1 MFDCTAT
8 IYIISQP
15 AWLER
20 ERVERPEGRLYAPS
34 EVEGGEDG
42 RRLWPSSQFQLASI
56 PLKKIDYTQSHMS
69 RKKIK
74 NDKRNLPSESF
85 SFHWVKMNSYCCLK
99 WQRQDMSANFDL
111 AEWFGIWDS
120 GGPWYV
126 SHRKKTLVIWPFLQ
140 KMSHLDLVGST
151 SVAKAKKGP
160 SSKIDM
166 EVEIHL
172 EMLAWH
178 WRASWYAGNPLQM
191 VYLERR
197 PNLKR
202 RSEESSGLSSLN
214 LSLDTVRN
222 PSPSCKRAPILI

>member
-56 PLKKIDYTQSHMS
+56 PLKKENNANLHK
-69 RKKIK
+69 RKKSK
-74 NDKRNLPSESF
+74 LPSKSLP
-85 SFHWVKMNSYCCLK
+85 FHWIKMNSYGRLK
-99 WQRQDMSANFDL
+99 WQRQDVSANFHT
-111 AEWFGIWDS
+111 AEWFD
-120 GGPWYV
+120 V
-126 SHRKKTLVIWPFLQ
+126 LHRKRTSVIWPFLQ
-140 KMSHLDLVGST
+140 RTSHLDLVGST
-151 SVAKAKKGP
+151 SVAKAEKGP
-160 SSKIDM
+160 SSKIDK

-178 WRASWYAGNPLQM
+178 WRAF
-191 VYLERR
+191 
-197 PNLKR
+197 
-202 RSEESSGLSSLN
+202 
-214 LSLDTVRN
+214 
-222 PSPSCKRAPILI
+222 